1 MNNINLNQRW
11 EILEQPS
18 SSHPQREALYKAELT
33 LQKLM
38 SFCSKKNL
46 PTPLYGEAKMHEES
60 LLQAARY
67 LSSLDHSIAY
77 VGDIGVGKTTAVCL
91 QTGLTLPKSGKSEL
105 LNTALDT
112 GSGGITVCEVRLRK
126 GVQYSVKV
134 VPQADTEIYR
144 LARELCAGTYESRDV
159 VKDGSLTDKETQ
171 TKEVTIEIDRALRNM
186 AGLTRQRQ
194 KTSDGKTKTYYDPLK
209 ELANKSESLDALC
222 SEFNQRLALGKRR
235 CTEISYDEMSK
246 LSELEWLQKT
256 FRDVNNGRHEEFSLP
271 KRVDITIPR
280 SPLNIPEYQPEY
292 EVEVIDTRGV
302 DKIAIR
308 PDIQACIDNPRT
320 ITVLCSRFN
329 DAPGTSAQNLI
340 EHLNK
345 AGQSALLTER
355 VKLLVLPRPTEAI
368 ATKDDSGEPAET
380 DEDGYIMKAEQ
391 VELLLKRIG
400 IENMPMYFFNSSVDV
415 PQELNE
421 FIINQLNA
429 LREERVERISVVCN
443 AVDYLIK
450 HQEEEHAKTAQR
462 QVSKELKIFLKRYPD
477 LPEQNWD
484 VHDFLLY
491 QIMNAHAGTVWASVR
506 REGHWNNLDFHFIL
520 GYGARVEVRTNTEKI
535 CYGLLEIVQQM
546 LGNNDLE
553 PSHVFLRELNSNWLL
568 WYDGFL
574 NVTQQIGSQVFRPAL
589 DGDSVWLECAELYG
603 QGKQFR
609 LKVSS
614 KLREWF
620 NRPEQRHLHD
630 LLKIRI
636 CEAWRT
642 EVSGRLIKLV
652 DKE

>member
-11 EILEQPS
+11 EILEQPP

-60 LLQAARY
+60 LLQAAKY
-67 LSSLDHSIAY
+67 LSSLHHSIAY
-77 VGDIGVGKTTAVCL
+77 VGDIGVGKTTAVCI
-91 QTGLTLPKSGKSEL
+91 QTGLILPKSGKSDRPS
-105 LNTALDT
+105 TALET
-112 GSGGITVCEVRLRK
+112 GSGGTTVCEVRIRQ
-126 GVQYSVKV
+126 GFQYSVLV
-134 VPQADTEIYR
+134 EPQADTEIYR
-144 LARELCAGTYESRDV
+144 LAGELCAGTYQSGDV
-159 VKDGSLTDKETQ
+159 VKDGSPE
-171 TKEVTIEIDRALRNM
+171 IERALRNM

-194 KTSDGKTKTYYDPLK
+194 RTSDGKTKIDPLK
-209 ELANKSESLDALC
+209 ELAKKSESLDALC
-222 SEFNQRLALGKRR
+222 SEFNQRLALWKRTR
-235 CTEISYDEMSK
+235 REISYDEMSN
-246 LSELEWLQKT
+246 LSELEWLQRT
-256 FRDVNNGRHEEFSLP
+256 FMEVNNGRHEEFSLP

-280 SPLNIPEYQPEY
+280 SPLNILEY
-292 EVEVIDTRGV
+292 EIEVIDTKGV
-302 DKIAIR
+302 DQTALR
-308 PDIQACIDNPRT
+308 PDLQACIDNPRT
-320 ITVLCSRFN
+320 ITVLCSKFN
-329 DAPGTSAQNLI
+329 DAPGTSAQTLI
-340 EHLNK
+340 EHLKK
-345 AGQSALLTER
+345 AGQSTVLTER
-355 VKLLVLPRPTEAI
+355 VKLLVLPRPMEAI
-368 ATKDDSGEPAET
+368 VMKDDSGEPAET
-380 DEDGYIMKAEQ
+380 DEDGYNMKTEQ

-400 IENMPMYFFNSSVDV
+400 IENMPMYFFNSFVEA
-415 PQELNE
+415 PQEFNK
-421 FIINQLNA
+421 FIINELDA
-429 LREERVERISVVCN
+429 LRKERIERISVVCN

-450 HQEEEHAKTAQR
+450 HQEEEQARTAQR
-462 QVSKELKIFLKRYPD
+462 YVSKELKIFLERYPD

-491 QIMNAHAGTVWASVR
+491 QIGDTHAGTVWASVR
-506 REGHWNNLDFHFIL
+506 REGHWNNLDVHFLL
-520 GYGARVEVRTNTEKI
+520 GYGARVLVRTNTEKI

-553 PSHVFLRELNSNWLL
+553 PSHVFLRELNSNWLS

-620 NRPEQRHLHD
+620 NSPEQRHLHD

-652 DKE
+652 NKE